1 MLVAEIDHARWMRK
15 LEAYLADSTGLLS
28 APTQNHHSC
37 RFGRWYYGPSSQR
50 YTKLESY
57 INIESVHARVHQL
70 GNQLIELKI
79 AGDHALLAICLEELH
94 AISADLTEHIQMI
107 QAEVLLSTQMT
118 KR

>member
-1 MLVAEIDHARWMRK
+1 MLVAEIDHKRWLHK
-15 LEAYLADSTGLLS
+15 LDDYLTDNTDLS
-28 APTQNHHSC
+28 HAPTQNHHSC

-57 INIESVHARVHQL
+57 INIESVHARIHEL
-70 GNQLIELKI
+70 GNECVELKKI
-79 AGDHALLAICLEELH
+79 GDHKLLATRLEELH
-94 AISADLTEHIQMI
+94 KASNDLTEHIQMI